1 MCVCICVYVY
11 EKGRRGWSSV
21 GRATKVQA
29 RGVTAN
35 MRVDVF
41 TVSGSGT
48 GDGPGPPPTVA
59 SGRCPWAWPA
69 VENGEGFGDNDPCEC
84 V

>member
-1 MCVCICVYVY
+1 MYVY

-21 GRATKVQA
+21 GRATKVQ
-29 RGVTAN
+29 GVSQL

-48 GDGPGPPPTVA
+48 GGGPGLPPTVV
-59 SGRCPWAWPA
+59 SGRCPWVWPA
-69 VENGEGFGDNDPCEC
+69 VDHDEGFNDNDPCEC